1 MVKYTQTICWQ
12 FAYKLFE
19 CDHFMGLAI
28 KGRKVFFL
36 SINTQIIMMLNF
48 ISIPTISLNDM
59 KHKVRPSI
67 IKYPEKHGTPIFKV
81 NIKTV
86 IG

>member
-1 MVKYTQTICWQ
+1 
-12 FAYKLFE
+12 
-19 CDHFMGLAI
+19 
-28 KGRKVFFL
+28 
-36 SINTQIIMMLNF
+36 MLNF

-59 KHKVRPSI
+59 KNKVRPS
-67 IKYPEKHGTPIFKV
+67 IKYPEKHSTPIFKV

>member
-12 FAYKLFE
+12 FTYKLFE

-28 KGRKVFFL
+28 KGLKVFFL

-59 KHKVRPSI
+59 KHKVRPA
-67 IKYPEKHGTPIFKV
+67 IKYPEKHSTPIFKV